1 MLQRKKVN
9 QPNFQESNFQ
19 ESFEEI
25 DDEIEGKRT
34 YDITEKLEDSL
45 FEESKI
51 KILASEGRKGLV
63 DG

>member
-9 QPNFQESNFQ
+9 QPNFQ

>member
-9 QPNFQESNFQ
+9 QPNFQ

-34 YDITEKLEDSL
+34 
-45 FEESKI
+45 
-51 KILASEGRKGLV
+51 
-63 DG
+63 